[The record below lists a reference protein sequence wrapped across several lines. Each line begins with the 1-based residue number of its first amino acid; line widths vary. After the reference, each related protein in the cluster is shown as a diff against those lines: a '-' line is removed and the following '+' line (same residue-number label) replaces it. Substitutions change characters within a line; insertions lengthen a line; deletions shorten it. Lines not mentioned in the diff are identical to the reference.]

1 MILCRIRA
9 VNGRCLHTTGEDF
22 VPGMESRIAR
32 LPHFTHIMA
41 TWVREC
47 GSGPFQNLARKAGL
61 FRKIPNHGLERA

>member
-1 MILCRIRA
+1 MVRRPNHA
-9 VNGRCLHTTGEDF
+9 VNGRCLRTTRGDF
-22 VPGMESRIAR
+22 VLGVENRIAR